1 MRRTWIARK
10 LGLDGNP
17 LRRRTDRIAACA
29 AIMLLA
35 VFLIG
40 APFLS
45 VAAVGWAGRPAAAE
59 LRAERSRHQ
68 VPAILLQ
75 AAPKSAATGGGLLGY
90 SLVLARWTAPDGQA
104 RTGRIPVSTSMA
116 AGRTVRLWV
125 NAAGSPAGPP
135 LNHRLVPAL
144 EATAAVIATVALGIM
159 LLCLAWAGRG
169 CLTGASAPA
178 GRRHGPLSAPSGPGA
193 SGRGASRGREQTTPV
208 MRGRPKMTSDQA
220 MRASDRRDR
229 ERAAE
234 VPCGAYAAG
243 CLDLEEF
250 YDRAG
255 AAYSA
260 KTWGELRD
268 LTADLPAGQ
277 ILGQAE
283 HDADS
288 RAAPARPGHAPQR
301 PFAFIWVMA
310 VIWLAIG
317 RRCRT
322 PPSPAARRPG
332 RRRPLGGGAHEHSND
347 PGSESNWQGTSRF
360 PGITV
365 GPASRDRPPA
375 SGRPA
380 AIFRPGPV
388 AAQAFGPRP

>member
-1 MRRTWIARK
+1 
-10 LGLDGNP
+10 
-17 LRRRTDRIAACA
+17 
-29 AIMLLA
+29 
-35 VFLIG
+35 
-40 APFLS
+40 
-45 VAAVGWAGRPAAAE
+45 
-59 LRAERSRHQ
+59 
-68 VPAILLQ
+68 
-75 AAPKSAATGGGLLGY
+75 
-90 SLVLARWTAPDGQA
+90 
-104 RTGRIPVSTSMA
+104 
-116 AGRTVRLWV
+116 
-125 NAAGSPAGPP
+125 
-135 LNHRLVPAL
+135 
-144 EATAAVIATVALGIM
+144 
-159 LLCLAWAGRG
+159 
-169 CLTGASAPA
+169 
-178 GRRHGPLSAPSGPGA
+178 
-193 SGRGASRGREQTTPV
+193 
-208 MRGRPKMTSDQA
+208 MTSDQA

-243 CLDLEEF
+243 RLDLEEF
-250 YDRAG
+250 HDRAG

-277 ILGQAE
+277 VLGQAE

-388 AAQAFGPRP
+388 AAQACWAETITGGDSADLSLMVAGTPGSASVPLSSPARMPAVNSIPLGASDECQPASWLGSQAASGASDTLVP